1 MNALIKPT
9 IRVTFS
15 EFKNIPV
22 KDLVASV
29 TDFIYEIVSTDTK
42 KLTQL
47 HVCKLET
54 NQLHNHKEPDTFH
67 VRLHTS
73 FSGKD
78 LGLEGDAEYPLGVP
92 DTFGLEMIWNKAKDI
107 QTVISQITIKLEEL
121 ESV

>member
-9 IRVTFS
+9 IHVTFS

-22 KDLVASV
+22 KDLAASV

-42 KLTQL
+42 KLTRL
-47 HVCKLET
+47 HICKLET
-54 NQLHNHKEPDTFH
+54 IQPTEHKEPDTFH

>member
-22 KDLVASV
+22 KDLAASV
-29 TDFIYEIVSTDTK
+29 PDFIYEIVSTDTK
-42 KLTQL
+42 KLTRL

-54 NQLHNHKEPDTFH
+54 IQLVDHKEPDTFH
-67 VRLHTS
+67 VRIHTS
-73 FSGKD
+73 FNGKD
-78 LGLEGDAEYPLGVP
+78 LVLEGDADYPLGTP
-92 DTFGLEMIWNKAKDI
+92 DTFGLEMIWNKAKDV
-107 QTVISQITIKLEEL
+107 QAVISQITIKLEEL

>member
-22 KDLVASV
+22 KDLAASV
-29 TDFIYEIVSTDTK
+29 PDFIYEIVYTDTK
-42 KLTQL
+42 KLTRL

-54 NQLHNHKEPDTFH
+54 VQLLDHKEPDTFH

-78 LGLEGDAEYPLGVP
+78 LGLEGDAKYPLGTP
-92 DTFGLEMIWNKAKDI
+92 DTFGMEMIWNKAKDI
-107 QTVISQITIKLEEL
+107 QAVISQITIKLEEL

>member
-42 KLTQL
+42 KLSRL

-54 NQLHNHKEPDTFH
+54 IQLVDHKEPDTFH

-78 LGLEGDAEYPLGVP
+78 LGLEGDADYPLGAP
-92 DTFGLEMIWNKAKDI
+92 DTFGLEMIWNKPKDI
-107 QTVISQITIKLEEL
+107 QAVISQITIKLEEL

>member
-22 KDLVASV
+22 KDLAASV
-29 TDFIYEIVSTDTK
+29 PDFIYEIVSTDTK
-42 KLTQL
+42 KLTRL

-54 NQLHNHKEPDTFH
+54 IQLVDHKEPDTFH

-73 FSGKD
+73 FNGKD
-78 LGLEGDAEYPLGVP
+78 LVLEGDADYPLGTP
-92 DTFGLEMIWNKAKDI
+92 DTFGLEIIWNKAKDVKA
-107 QTVISQITIKLEEL
+107 VISQVTIKLEEL

>member
-1 MNALIKPT
+1 MNNLIKPT

-29 TDFIYEIVSTDTK
+29 PDFIYEIVSSDTK
-42 KLTQL
+42 KLTRL
-47 HVCKLET
+47 RVCKLET
-54 NQLHNHKEPDTFH
+54 VQLLDHKEPDTFH

-78 LGLEGDAEYPLGVP
+78 LGLEGDADYPLGAP
-92 DTFGLEMIWNKAKDI
+92 DTFGLEMIWNKAKNI
-107 QTVISQITIKLEEL
+107 QAVISQITIKLEEL